1 MDLMSDENRGAA
13 GTGDDMGD
21 TTRVGTSERDSAV
34 AVLGEHWRA
43 GRLDPAE
50 HELRVTR
57 ARAAVTQADLDVLFA
72 DLPQAGPTA
81 APATGPTPEATG
93 AGKATGAVAPA
104 GGPGFLAGKRDT
116 IMALTPFAALFLFF
130 VTGSWLWFLA
140 IPVMGIL
147 LFGPEGKKSR
157 RGDQKGH

>member
-1 MDLMSDENRGAA
+1 MSDESGRAA
-13 GTGDDMGD
+13 GAGDGMGD
-21 TTRVGTSERDSAV
+21 TTRVGNAERDRAV
-34 AVLGEHWRA
+34 AQLSEHWRA

-57 ARAAVTQADLDVLFA
+57 AKAAVTRADLDALFA
-72 DLPQAGPTA
+72 DLPDGGP
-81 APATGPTPEATG
+81 GPVPEATTG
-93 AGKATGAVAPA
+93 LTPEPAGDRDTRGAVVPA
-104 GGPGFLAGKRDT
+104 GASRSRGSMRDT

-147 LFGPEGKKSR
+147 LYGPEGKKSR
-157 RGDQKGH
+157 REDRKGH